1 LAHKA
6 TLRER
11 YRHVLRVRARRRL
24 APRRPEG
31 MCAQRHDPL
40 AVAKEH
46 YASVSRAYNERHGQH
61 NQAPLG
67 HPITAG
73 INR

>member
-1 LAHKA
+1 MAHKA

-46 YASVSRAYNERHGQH
+46 HASVRER
-61 NQAPLG
+61 
-67 HPITAG
+67 ITNVMDNTIRHHSG
-73 INR
+73 TR